1 MIEVIGRSPANIRVE
16 SEAAIGISIA
26 KRPLLDAISTDRCN
40 TRIKSSSWRF
50 IGQGFPRPLVQFS
63 RDRIEFGLGVDR

>member
-26 KRPLLDAISTDRCN
+26 KRA
-40 TRIKSSSWRF
+40 
-50 IGQGFPRPLVQFS
+50 FPCQ
-63 RDRIEFGLGVDR
+63 